1 MNSRELEYIREKHC
15 REKLPLISFWYNE
28 KVITYC
34 LYWHPSKKFMSRKW
48 NADEGFCLE
57 ILSWGLKNKLA
68 PSMINI
74 WLIAEFIFW
83 AWHNLPIK
91 VLKQKNTSEKLMT
104 NAETYLKPRQIF
116 KIELFGL
123 TIFAKKFHHRFSTGF
138 QIRLRN
144 GRRYLKVK

>member
-28 KVITYC
+28 KVITFC

-91 VLKQKNTSEKLMT
+91 VLKQKNTLEKLMT
-104 NAETYLKPRQIF
+104 NAETYLKPRQIS
-116 KIELFGL
+116 KIELLASPFL
-123 TIFAKKFHHRFSTGF
+123 PKSSIIDF
-138 QIRLRN
+138 QLGSKYASEMEEDIW
-144 GRRYLKVK
+144 K